1 MVEQQMLKNLAIKL
15 SPAQKKVLCAE
26 IFKESSESDL
36 LILAYELEKAMK
48 EVSE

>member
-1 MVEQQMLKNLAIKL
+1 MVEQQRLKNLSIRL
-15 SPAQKKVLCAE
+15 TQSQKKMICVE

-48 EVSE
+48 EVSK